1 MALDSLRD
9 LYVDKLKDLYSA
21 ENQIIKALPRMIKA
35 ATSPELQQ
43 ALQEHLNVTET
54 HAQRLDEII
63 LNLGERAKG
72 KKCVGMEGVL
82 EEGKEL
88 FKEKIDPEV
97 LDAGIIAAA
106 QSVEHYEIAGY
117 GTARTWA
124 MLLGHEEAAELL
136 QQTLDE
142 EKDADQTL
150 TALAENMINE
160 MAADQDDMQDD
171 EDRQP
176 AMATNSPWKA

>member
-1 MALDSLRD
+1 
-9 LYVDKLKDLYSA
+9 
-21 ENQIIKALPRMIKA
+21 
-35 ATSPELQQ
+35 
-43 ALQEHLNVTET
+43 
-54 HAQRLDEII
+54 

-97 LDAGIIAAA
+97 SDAGIIAAA

-136 QQTLDE
+136 QQTLDQ

-160 MAADQDDMQDD
+160 MAADEDEMQDD